1 MSSTYLT
8 QDAGAINNRL
18 QTINESSVNAANVE
32 ALSDKDRAEVLTFLS
47 LRPAHTVFIAGL
59 ILDNNLVSP
68 LNRGEFYGYRNQRGE
83 LEGVALIGQKNV
95 IEAHSGA
102 SFASLL
108 KLAMER
114 PELQL
119 VRAEEKRMR
128 YLLKQ
133 LEQTG
138 RTPRVVCRELLLE
151 QTALPEGIEPVE
163 GLRNAT
169 LDDLQDV
176 LAINSSMIFEE
187 SGTNPLK
194 RDLRGVSERTAR
206 RIEQGRIWL
215 LVKDGRVIFKTD
227 IISITPEASFLEGV
241 YVHPEE
247 RGRGLG
253 SRCMT
258 GLGRILLKQSAAIAL
273 VVNQENRRALALYNK
288 INYKLR
294 SPYLTVYF

>member
-8 QDAGAINNRL
+8 QDAGAISNRL

-47 LRPAHTVFIAGL
+47 LRPAHTVFVAGL

-95 IEAHSGA
+95 IEAHSEA
-102 SFASLL
+102 SFKSLL

-151 QTALPEGIEPVE
+151 QTSLPEGIEPIE

-176 LAINSSMIFEE
+176 LAINASMIFEE

-215 LVKDGRVIFKTD
+215 LVKDGRVIFKAD
-227 IISITPEASFLEGV
+227 VISITPEASFLEGV

-258 GLGRILLKQSAAIAL
+258 ELGRILLKQAAAIAL